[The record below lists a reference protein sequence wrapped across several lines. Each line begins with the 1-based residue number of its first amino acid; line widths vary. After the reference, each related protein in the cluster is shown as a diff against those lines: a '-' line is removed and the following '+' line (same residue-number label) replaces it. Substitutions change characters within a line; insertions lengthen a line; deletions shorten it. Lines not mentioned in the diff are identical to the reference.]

1 MIIRS
6 VAVLFSVSVG
16 TVFLG
21 VTPDKPLV
29 RLECDPELL
38 VVFGTPDFG

>member
-1 MIIRS
+1 MIRS

-21 VTPDKPLV
+21 VIPDKAFV